1 MFLNAQAGGLLWNV
15 SDHVQAKR
23 KQEDDEDRHGE
34 LWMFL
39 LHQLLTLCRDSRQEV
54 RDAAITNIFRSV
66 SMYGT
71 TLSNKTWDQCCH
83 EIIFPLVDDISNAI
97 KSQYDDQSLVEEAT
111 VPQAHGPP
119 IRLIDKQWDDSKTL
133 VLRSMG
139 DVFLDYLPQIVKT
152 DRYEETW
159 STFVGHLQQSFIR
172 DRPAP
177 ATAAMQSLEKVL
189 TVSLESTEAS
199 RIASSWEVAWS
210 AWDEMGLA
218 VENNSIDHNSK
229 IFTQVNLES
238 FVRAVLPIYTPPYIS
253 FDLSR
258 ISRLLSILKS
268 VLTYSQSPDYR
279 PDIDGL
285 MPLQSAILEVIAVI
299 KLDEVPGAASAV
311 LSDLSDYLTLA
322 YTSSF
327 ECPSDGSGRFKQSQ
341 SVTFVALTK
350 EVMPHALWLYQKYRG
365 EPAVYEQGAVE
376 KMLAVSSN
384 SFVVAQNRR

>member
-1 MFLNAQAGGLLWNV
+1 M
-15 SDHVQAKR
+15 D
-23 KQEDDEDRHGE
+23 
-34 LWMFL
+34 
-39 LHQLLTLCRDSRQEV
+39 
-54 RDAAITNIFRSV
+54 
-66 SMYGT
+66 
-71 TLSNKTWDQCCH
+71 
-83 EIIFPLVDDISNAI
+83 
-97 KSQYDDQSLVEEAT
+97 YDDQSLVEEAT

-119 IRLIDKQWDDSKTL
+119 IRLVDKQWDDSKTL

-172 DRPAP
+172 DRPGP

-210 AWDEMGLA
+210 AWDEMGSA
-218 VENNSIDHNSK
+218 VERNDYDSIK
-229 IFTQVNLES
+229 TFTQVNLES

-258 ISRLLSILKS
+258 ISRLLAILKS
-268 VLTYSQSPDYR
+268 ILTYSQSPDYR
-279 PDIDGL
+279 PDVDGL

-327 ECPSDGSGRFKQSQ
+327 ECPPDGSGRFKQSQ
-341 SVTFVALTK
+341 TVTFVALTK

-365 EPAVYEQGAVE
+365 ESAVYEQGAVE
-376 KMLAVSSN
+376 KMLSVCCISLLLLHGE
-384 SFVVAQNRR
+384 